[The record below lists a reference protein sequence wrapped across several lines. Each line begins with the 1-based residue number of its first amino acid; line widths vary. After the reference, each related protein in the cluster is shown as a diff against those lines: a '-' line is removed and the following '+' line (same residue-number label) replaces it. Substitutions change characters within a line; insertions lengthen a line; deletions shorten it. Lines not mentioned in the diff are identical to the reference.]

1 MDFFQINM
9 VKYNFYANAMCL
21 LSMIGQYFKDNKI
34 NNNLKINGVSG
45 MMINTFLLREEN
57 NIACGIHR
65 YIQVDVKFNLTLKR
79 KTHDK
84 KITPIF
90 YSSDKKYKT
99 LHLKYNCCP
108 VAIYCDII
116 YPENP
121 RAAVN
126 IHNKCNI
133 GCPNEIV
140 LERPKK
146 CGAYSV

>member
-1 MDFFQINM
+1 M
-9 VKYNFYANAMCL
+9 
-21 LSMIGQYFKDNKI
+21 
-34 NNNLKINGVSG
+34 
-45 MMINTFLLREEN
+45 
-57 NIACGIHR
+57 
-65 YIQVDVKFNLTLKR
+65 KFNLTLKR

-146 CGAYSV
+146 CGAYSVWIENIIDFMWVNFNKVGELCVGIKDVY